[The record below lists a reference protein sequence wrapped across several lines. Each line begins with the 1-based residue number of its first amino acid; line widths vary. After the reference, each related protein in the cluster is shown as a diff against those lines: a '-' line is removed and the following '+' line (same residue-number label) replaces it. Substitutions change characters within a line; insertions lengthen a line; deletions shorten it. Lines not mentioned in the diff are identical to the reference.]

1 MISFS
6 RLTRKSLTAEQEAL
20 TWESSSGWPGHG
32 QNRRDRPMRAAEALK
47 ISAFYRAVDLRSDS
61 IGRLPAAVKDLNVR
75 REVAGHYLGPVLW
88 EKPNEA
94 MGPFVYKK
102 LVEYQRLV
110 LGNAYVWIYR
120 DRNGRP
126 AELLPLPPGTCTP
139 YIQPGSGT
147 LWYIAQDPKTHD
159 LYKLYPADLLHYKGF
174 STNGIEGRSLL
185 GQASRTLDVAACRDI
200 YEQDIYRNGGRP
212 SGVLLTKTDLS
223 KKPDKVTADGE
234 KISYRD
240 IIRREWDHIY
250 TGPGNS
256 MRTAVLDNDLTYTPI
271 SMSNTD
277 AQFVENKAVSVADIA
292 RFTGVP
298 LYLLYSG
305 KESFESN
312 SANGVE
318 YVKYTIQPAVTQ
330 YEEEDSLK
338 LLTISERARGLWVC
352 RNMMAELRGDTAARK
367 DFYRVALDE
376 GFMSVNEVRRLEDL
390 PDISCGDEY
399 NASLNYVP
407 RSAWPEL
414 SRLRALSGKREEKQ
428 TDEGA

>member
-1 MISFS
+1 MISFA
-6 RLTRKSLTAEQEAL
+6 RLTWKSLTAEQEAV
-20 TWESSSGWPGHG
+20 TWESSSGWSGHG
-32 QNRRDRPMRAAEALK
+32 QNRRDRPMRAQEALK

-61 IGRLPAAVKDLNVR
+61 IGRLPVLVKDLNVR

-120 DRNGRP
+120 DRNSRP
-126 AELLPLPPGTCTP
+126 AELLPLPPGTCKP
-139 YIQPGSGT
+139 YIQPGSGK
-147 LWYIAQDPKTHD
+147 LWYIAQDPKTNQ
-159 LYKLYPADLLHYKGF
+159 LYKLYPDDLLHYKGF

-185 GQASRTLDVAACRDI
+185 GQAARTLDVAASRDI

-212 SGVLLTKTDLS
+212 SGVLSTDTDLS
-223 KKPDKVTADGE
+223 KKSDLTTADGE

-240 IIRREWDHIY
+240 VIRREWEHIH
-250 TGPGNS
+250 TGPGNA
-256 MRTAVLDNDLTYTPI
+256 MRTAVLDNSLKYTPI
-271 SMSNTD
+271 SMSNSD

-330 YEEEDSLK
+330 YEEEDSRK
-338 LLTISERARGLWVC
+338 LLTTSERARGLWVC
-352 RNMMAELRGDTAARK
+352 RNMMAELRGDTASRK
-367 DFYRVALDE
+367 EWYRTMRELGAY
-376 GFMSVNEVRRLEDL
+376 SVNDILRKEDE
-390 PDISCGDEY
+390 PDVPGGDARE
-399 NASLNYVP
+399 ASLNFVP
-407 RSAWPEL
+407 LEDWPEL
-414 SRLRALSGKREEKQ
+414 SRLRAISKKKGEKQ
-428 TDEGA
+428 TDE